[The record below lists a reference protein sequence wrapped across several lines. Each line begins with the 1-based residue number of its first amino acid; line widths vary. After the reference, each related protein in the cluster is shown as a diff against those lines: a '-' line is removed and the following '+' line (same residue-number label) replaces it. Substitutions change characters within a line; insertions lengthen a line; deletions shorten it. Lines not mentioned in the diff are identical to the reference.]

1 VTTIPRETARSGR
14 SAVVSRVGP
23 VTHALLR
30 IGVALLFMQHGVQ
43 KLFGLFGGVG
53 PTPGGTVTLWSRMGL
68 AGVLETFGGLLLLLG
83 LFTRPVAFLVA
94 GEMLVAFFQ
103 VPVAKVVYRCRT
115 AARCRSSICWCSFFC
130 WATARGR
137 RASTADGGGPDPVG
151 VPFS

>member
-68 AGVLETFGGLLLLLG
+68 AGVLETFGGLLLLG

-103 VPVAKVVYRCRT
+103 VPVAKGGVPLQNGGEVPLLYMLVFLFLLGNG
-115 AARCRSSICWCSFFC
+115 AGPASLD
-130 WATARGR
+130 GR
-137 RASTADGGGPDPVG
+137 RRRA
-151 VPFS
+151 